1 MTPESI
7 AHYKI
12 SSKLGEGAMGEVY
25 RATDSKLGREVAI
38 KLIPEDFARDA
49 MRMARFTREA
59 QVLASLNHPNIAAI
73 YGVEDRALIMELVEG
88 QTLSERIKQGPVP
101 LEEAL
106 DIARQIADGLEAAHD
121 KGIVHRDLKPANIKI
136 TPGGIVKLLDFGLAK
151 AEGPWS
157 ATASVEDA
165 PTLTVAST
173 GAGVILG
180 TAAYMA
186 PEQAR
191 GRNVDKRADIWAF
204 GVILYEM
211 LTGEQMFEGDT
222 VTDVLAS
229 VVRQDP
235 DLKRV
240 PEKVRPLLQRCLEK
254 DPKRRL
260 RDAGDAMLLL
270 DMAPAAAVAATTSK
284 APLLAIGSLAAL
296 LAFALA
302 GLSYVHFRE
311 APPAAELVT
320 FQIALPENVNFT
332 QYGTSAISPDG
343 RKIVFA
349 AYGYDSTPRLWVR
362 SLDSPV
368 AKPLEEAR
376 LNQQTVALFWSPD
389 SRFVAYSNSK
399 QLMKIDVAGGPPQA
413 LAELAPA
420 IGGSWSP
427 DGTILVGSTTGI
439 MKVPASGGMLTPVTK
454 SGNQQEVHAHP
465 VFLPDGRHFLYM
477 RGAPSGSRSIFL
489 GDLQAAPDAQNTTP
503 LLKTDYGVA
512 LAQRGKD
519 DPLLVLFLRDETLLA
534 QEFDM
539 GALALKG
546 DPVTVL
552 EQVSG
557 VTNAALG
564 HFSVAKNGTLVFR
577 TLSGNNRQL
586 TLYNRQGEI
595 VGRPGER
602 APFGTMKVSPDGSK
616 AVVVQN
622 DGRQQD
628 NSDLWVVD
636 LVNGTSARFTFDPG
650 FDGQPVWSPDG
661 RYIAWMGLRNKQMGL
676 YRKAADGSGSDE
688 LVAAPQGFGNLTDW
702 THNGYFIFTMNG
714 DVYAMP
720 ADADASGNRTPIP
733 VIQSP
738 ASERGAYVSPDN
750 RWIAYMSNET
760 GRDEVY
766 VQPFSAG
773 GSKASGKWMVSRGT
787 RGMARWRGD
796 SKELLFLN
804 GEGSVVS
811 VDVAPGAA
819 FHTSPP
825 KTLFQLPL
833 ELLSNQNPGTLADA
847 TRDAQRLLLVM
858 PVQENSQRELA
869 VVLNWQDGLKR

>member
-7 AHYKI
+7 AHYRI

-38 KLIPEDFARDA
+38 KLIPDDFARDA
-49 MRMARFTREA
+49 TRMARFTREA

-173 GAGVILG
+173 GTGVILG

-240 PEKVRPLLQRCLEK
+240 PEKVRPLLERCLAK
-254 DPKRRL
+254 DPKKRL

-270 DMAPAAAVAATTSK
+270 ETTPAATVVAQARRT
-284 APLLAIGSLAAL
+284 PLLALGGVAAL
-296 LAFALA
+296 LAVGLGAL
-302 GLSYVHFRE
+302 GYVHFRE
-311 APPAAELVT
+311 TPPPADVVRFEMG
-320 FQIALPENVNFT
+320 LPESVNFT
-332 QYGTSAISPDG
+332 QFGTSAISPDG
-343 RKIVFA
+343 HKIVFA
-349 AYGYDSTPRLWVR
+349 AYGYDGTPRLWLR
-362 SLDSPV
+362 TLDSPI
-368 AKPLEEAR
+368 AKPLEDAR
-376 LNQQTVALFWSPD
+376 INQQTAALFWSPD
-389 SRFVAYSNSK
+389 SRFVAYGNSK
-399 QLMKIDVAGGPPQA
+399 QLMKIDINDGPAQA
-413 LAELAPA
+413 LGELSPV

-427 DGTILVGSTTGI
+427 DGTILVGSVKGILKTT
-439 MKVPASGGMLTPVTK
+439 ANGGTLTPVTK
-454 SGNQQEVHAHP
+454 PANAQEAHAHP
-465 VFLPDGRHFLYM
+465 VILPDGRHFLFM
-477 RGAPSGSRSIFL
+477 RGAPVGMRSIFV
-489 GDLQAAPDAQNTTP
+489 GDLQSAPDAQSTTP

-512 LAQRGKD
+512 LAQRSTD
-519 DPLLVLFLRDETLLA
+519 DPLLLLFLRDETLLA

-546 DPVTVL
+546 EPVTVM
-552 EQVSG
+552 EQVSA
-557 VTNAALG
+557 VNAAAFG
-564 HFSVAKNGTLVFR
+564 HFSASRTGVLVYR
-577 TLSGNNRQL
+577 PVSGNNRQL
-586 TLYNRQGEI
+586 TWFNRQGDV

-602 APFGTMKVSPDGSK
+602 APYGTMKVSPDGSRA
-616 AVVVQN
+616 AVVER
-622 DGRQQD
+622 DPQQPN
-628 NSDLWVVD
+628 NSDLWIVD
-636 LVNGTSARFTFDPG
+636 LTSGASTRLTFDPG
-650 FDGQPVWSPDG
+650 PDTQPVWSPDG
-661 RYIAWMGLRNKQMGL
+661 RSLAWQSFRNNTWGL
-676 YRKAADGSGSDE
+676 YRKAADGSGIDE
-688 LVAAPQGFGNLTDW
+688 LLYAAPNVNNLTDW
-702 THNGYFIFTMNG
+702 THNGYVIFTMGG
-714 DVYAMP
+714 DVQALP
-720 ADADASGNRTPIP
+720 VDAGADGKRVPTP

-738 ASERGAYVSPDN
+738 AVERGAYVSPDN
-750 RWIAYMSNET
+750 RWIAYMSAET

-766 VQPFSAG
+766 VQPFALG
-773 GSKASGKWMVSRGT
+773 GVKASGKWMVSRGT
-787 RGMARWRGD
+787 RGMARWRND
-796 SKELLFLN
+796 SKELMFLN
-804 GEGSVVS
+804 GEGAVVA

-819 FHTSPP
+819 FQTSAP

-833 ELLSNQNPGTLADA
+833 ELLGDQNPGTMADA
-847 TRDAQRLLLVM
+847 TRDGQRLLLVM